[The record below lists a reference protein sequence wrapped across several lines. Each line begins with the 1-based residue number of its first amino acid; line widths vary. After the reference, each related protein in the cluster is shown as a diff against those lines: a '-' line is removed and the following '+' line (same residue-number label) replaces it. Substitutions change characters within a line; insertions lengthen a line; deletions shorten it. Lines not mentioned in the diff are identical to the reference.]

1 MKTKDL
7 ELLSSYL
14 DRALGPAEMRR
25 LEQRLQADPELRAA
39 LEALRATRDVLRQLP
54 RRRAPRSFVL
64 SPRQV
69 AHRPPLPRFYPLLQW
84 STALTV
90 FLVAILLT
98 LPLILPRP
106 SFTASMVAPA
116 ETATVLEAAPL
127 RAAPSPQATA
137 PSLAPPGGGVE
148 SPPATAS
155 PPMIAALPQET
166 PMPQAGMPKEGAT
179 PESPA
184 RLAGEHERETENEAP
199 PSELSPLE
207 GMLPLARSLG
217 IGLALLAAIQVFLL
231 LLIRWW
237 SAYQWRKKL

>member
-14 DRALGPAEMRR
+14 DNALGPAEMQR
-25 LEQRLQADPELRAA
+25 LEQRLQADPELQAA
-39 LEALRATRDVLRQLP
+39 LEALRATRDVLQQLP
-54 RRRAPRSFVL
+54 RRRAPRSFAL

-69 AHRPPLPRFYPLLQW
+69 AQRPPLPRFYPLLQW

-90 FLVAILLT
+90 FLVAILLS
-98 LPLILPRP
+98 LPLILPQP
-106 SFTASMVAPA
+106 SFTASMAVP
-116 ETATVLEAAPL
+116 EEPATVLQMRPPQEAAPFPQES
-127 RAAPSPQATA
+127 APFLTPLKVEEAPTAT
-137 PSLAPPGGGVE
+137 
-148 SPPATAS
+148 TS

-166 PMPQAGMPKEGAT
+166 PMPKEGIT

-184 RLAGEHERETENEAP
+184 RLAAENERTSQAP

-207 GMLPLARSLG
+207 GLLPLARSLG

>member
-14 DRALGPAEMRR
+14 DNALGPAEMRR
-25 LEQRLQADPELRAA
+25 LEQRLQTDPELRAA
-39 LEALRATRDVLRQLP
+39 LEALRATRDVLQQLP

-69 AHRPPLPRFYPLLQW
+69 AQRPPLPRFYSLLQW

-90 FLVAILLT
+90 FLVAILLS

-106 SFTASMVAPA
+106 SFTAFMAAPA
-116 ETATVLEAAPL
+116 ETATVLEVAPL
-127 RAAPSPQATA
+127 QAASSPQATE
-137 PSLAPPGGGVE
+137 PSLAPLGVE
-148 SPPATAS
+148 SPPATSS

-166 PMPQAGMPKEGAT
+166 PMPPIEMPKGGIT
-179 PESPA
+179 PEPSA
-184 RLAGEHERETENEAP
+184 RLAGDHERETENETL
-199 PSELSPLE
+199 PSELSPLKA
-207 GMLPLARSLG
+207 MLQLARSLG

-237 SAYQWRKKL
+237 SAYQWRKRL

>member
-54 RRRAPRSFVL
+54 RRRAPRSFAL

-90 FLVAILLT
+90 FLVAILLS

-116 ETATVLEAAPL
+116 ETATVLEAASP

-166 PMPQAGMPKEGAT
+166 PMPHAGMPKEGAT